1 MIYLLLNKKSK
12 DKVQILQITI
22 ISIVTSFLYYLI
34 FSKFNNNEI
43 IIWTSIILL
52 YIATVLFLNL
62 IQKTTV
68 KLQNIIYKIKVKE
81 FIFIILI
88 LMIIFIII
96 FIVALK
102 FTQPLVLFKNS
113 EYGEIR
119 RVIRNI
125 ASNNIYEIYFNINA
139 TTSNAEDI
147 YKINI
152 DEENRYD
159 QVINTHEISFGNY
172 NGEKKI
178 KILTNEDTH
187 RLTLRFNKTI
197 SENNGELIIKNFGI
211 NGKEI
216 PLDYKFIPM
225 SLISSIQS
233 ITFSNKNVWERG
245 IFIIDGIKLAN
256 QNWLTGIGGNGW
268 EEAYKSVQSYNYDAR
283 ESHCYITQLWIE
295 NGIIAVIAF
304 VGILVITIK
313 TILKNKKNQYCNII
327 FLSILMI
334 VLHSFIDFDMSFFCI
349 KIIVFM
355 GLGILSGYKT
365 VNIKN
370 ETTNKLFSILL
381 VIIFMISAIENSK
394 IFIINNNMEKYNEIA
409 EIEKVTKL
417 LPYSLQLKERQL
429 EILYEKQDNEQILKI
444 VKQIMKTEKNYNKF
458 ILYDIVENIAIN
470 QIDNGQEQKGMENLE
485 KAYNIFA
492 KENTLKLDMNNYKNI
507 CQTIENTCKK
517 LENQLKYKQIILKL
531 NQLIIDTVNEFEENI
546 KDYEITRKSKE
557 EYLKIKVTLENYKEN
572 AEKYIQGN
580 NIQ

>member
-139 TTSNAEDI
+139 TTSNVEDI

-225 SLISSIQS
+225 SLISNIQS

-304 VGILVITIK
+304 VGILVIKIK

-444 VKQIMKTEKNYNKF
+444 VGQIMKIEKNYNKF

>member
-139 TTSNAEDI
+139 TTSNVEDI

-225 SLISSIQS
+225 SLISNIQS

-355 GLGILSGYKT
+355 GLGILSGYKIE
-365 VNIKN
+365 NIKN
-370 ETTNKLFSILL
+370 ETINKLFSILL

-470 QIDNGQEQKGMENLE
+470 QIDNGQEQEGMENLE

>member
-1 MIYLLLNKKSK
+1 MLLNKKSK
-12 DKVQILQITI
+12 DKAKIFQITI

-43 IIWTSIILL
+43 IIWTSIILIYIIAALLL
-52 YIATVLFLNL
+52 YFT
-62 IQKTTV
+62 QKITIKMQKV
-68 KLQNIIYKIKVKE
+68 IHKITIKE
-81 FIFIILI
+81 FIFIIL
-88 LMIIFIII
+88 LAMIIFTSI
-96 FIVALK
+96 FIIALK
-102 FTQPLVLFKNS
+102 FTQPLVLFKNN
-113 EYGEIR
+113 EYGETR
-119 RVIRNI
+119 RIIRNI
-125 ASNNIYEIYFNINA
+125 GSNNIYEICFNIYA
-139 TTSNAEDI
+139 TTSNNEDTYI
-147 YKINI
+147 INI

-159 QVINTHEISFGNY
+159 QVIVTHEIVFGNY
-172 NGEKKI
+172 DGEKSI
-178 KILTNEDTH
+178 KILTNEDTK
-187 RLTLRFNKTI
+187 RLTLRFDKII
-197 SENNGELIIKNFGI
+197 SENNGELTIKELKI
-211 NGKEI
+211 NGEEI
-216 PLDYKFIPM
+216 PLDYKFIPI
-225 SLISSIQS
+225 SLISNIQS
-233 ITFSNKNVWERG
+233 ITLSNKNVWERG
-245 IFIIDGIKLAN
+245 VFIIDGIKLAS

-268 EEAYKSVQSYNYDAR
+268 EEGYKNIQSYNYDAR

-313 TILKNKKNQYCNII
+313 TMLKNKNNQYCNII
-327 FLSILMI
+327 FLSISMI
-334 VLHSFIDFDMSFFCI
+334 ILHSFIDFDMSFFCI
-349 KIIVFM
+349 KIIVFT
-355 GLGILSGYKT
+355 GLGILAGFKT
-365 VNIKN
+365 ENIKN
-370 ETTNKLFSILL
+370 KVVNKIISIVLL
-381 VIIFMISAIENSK
+381 LIFTISAIENSK

-444 VKQIMKTEKNYNKF
+444 VRQIMKIEKNYNKL
-458 ILYDIVENIAIN
+458 ILYDIIENIAIN
-470 QIDNGQEQKGMENLE
+470 QIDNGQEQEGMENLE
-485 KAYNIFA
+485 KAYYIFA

-572 AEKYIQGN
+572 AEKYIQEN

>member
-102 FTQPLVLFKNS
+102 FTQPFVLVKNS
-113 EYGEIR
+113 EFGEIR

-139 TTSNAEDI
+139 TTSNVEDI

-225 SLISSIQS
+225 SLISNIQS

-313 TILKNKKNQYCNII
+313 TILKNKKDQYCNII
-327 FLSILMI
+327 F
-334 VLHSFIDFDMSFFCI
+334 
-349 KIIVFM
+349 
-355 GLGILSGYKT
+355 YQ
-365 VNIKN
+365 
-370 ETTNKLFSILL
+370 
-381 VIIFMISAIENSK
+381 
-394 IFIINNNMEKYNEIA
+394 Y
-409 EIEKVTKL
+409 
-417 LPYSLQLKERQL
+417 
-429 EILYEKQDNEQILKI
+429 
-444 VKQIMKTEKNYNKF
+444 
-458 ILYDIVENIAIN
+458 
-470 QIDNGQEQKGMENLE
+470 
-485 KAYNIFA
+485 
-492 KENTLKLDMNNYKNI
+492 
-507 CQTIENTCKK
+507 
-517 LENQLKYKQIILKL
+517 
-531 NQLIIDTVNEFEENI
+531 
-546 KDYEITRKSKE
+546 
-557 EYLKIKVTLENYKEN
+557 
-572 AEKYIQGN
+572 
-580 NIQ
+580 

>member
-96 FIVALK
+96 FIVGLK

-139 TTSNAEDI
+139 TTSNVEDI

-225 SLISSIQS
+225 SLISNIQS

-355 GLGILSGYKT
+355 GLGILSGYKIE
-365 VNIKN
+365 NIKN
-370 ETTNKLFSILL
+370 ETINKLFSILL

-470 QIDNGQEQKGMENLE
+470 QIDNGQEQEGMENLE

>member
-139 TTSNAEDI
+139 TTSNVEDI

-225 SLISSIQS
+225 SLISNIQS

-355 GLGILSGYKT
+355 GLGILSGYKIE
-365 VNIKN
+365 NIKN
-370 ETTNKLFSILL
+370 ETINKLFSILL

-444 VKQIMKTEKNYNKF
+444 VGQIMKIEKNYNKF

-470 QIDNGQEQKGMENLE
+470 QIDNGQEQEGMENLE

>member
-225 SLISSIQS
+225 SLISNIQS

-444 VKQIMKTEKNYNKF
+444 VGQIMKIEKNYNKF